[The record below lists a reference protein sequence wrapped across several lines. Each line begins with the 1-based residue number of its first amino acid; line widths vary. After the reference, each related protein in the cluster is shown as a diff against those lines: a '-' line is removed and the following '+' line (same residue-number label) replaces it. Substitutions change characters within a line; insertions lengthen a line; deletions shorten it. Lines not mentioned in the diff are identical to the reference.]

1 MKEYIFEA
9 PDDWNLNECSIEVNN
24 GKIAIRR
31 PEDHWIHETCKTKI
45 TPMNEHPYY
54 GTLHSRVGKCTAD
67 LREHFSLGYI
77 VDSVGGIQALEITT
91 EELMKY

>member
-1 MKEYIFEA
+1 
-9 PDDWNLNECSIEVNN
+9 
-24 GKIAIRR
+24 
-31 PEDHWIHETCKTKI
+31 
-45 TPMNEHPYY
+45 MNEHPYY